1 MTSFERL
8 FQIMTRSW
16 VVFVWMLLTVVSFL
30 YADRPVAYFVN
41 TLDLKHS
48 FPWLQLLTGSGVW
61 VLCAIFL
68 VGGPF
73 CCRYVFRHKRAEMC
87 CWFLS
92 LCFLV
97 SCLVCLCLKMSLG
110 RARPELLISENLFG
124 FYGFQTHSLYW
135 SFPSAHT
142 SAIMALAFGCCALFP
157 RYCVAFIASGL
168 LVALSRIVMVKHFVS
183 DVMFASYLALLEVGL
198 LYFWVTSS
206 RYFQKLG
213 FVDCSSVIS
222 NHGDGSCA
230 DS

>member
-1 MTSFERL
+1 MTAFERF
-8 FQIMTRSW
+8 FQTMTRSG
-16 VVFVWMLLTVVSFL
+16 VVVVWMLLTVLSFL
-30 YADRPVAYFVN
+30 YVDRPVAYFVN
-41 TLDLKHS
+41 TLDLKHA
-48 FPWLQLLTGSGVW
+48 FPWLLVLTGPGVW
-61 VLCAIFL
+61 VICAVFF

-73 CCRYVFRHKRAEMC
+73 CCRYILRHKQAEMC
-87 CWFLS
+87 CWFLN

-97 SCLVCLCLKMSLG
+97 SGCVCLCLKMSLG
-110 RARPELLISENLFG
+110 RARPELLISDNLFG

-157 RYCVAFIASGL
+157 RYCLAFIVSGL

-198 LYFWVTSS
+198 LYYWVTSS
-206 RYFQKLG
+206 HFFRKLG
-213 FVDCSSVIS
+213 FVDLSCSIQ
-222 NHGDGSCA
+222 NNGDTSCV